1 MLHFSLNKL
10 LAVAS
15 VTAISLSVSAYDL
28 TVCDGTGFDQFTP
41 IFAGWYEDLGTTSQM
56 IYPADELQAMM
67 GKKITAMTFYPGKV
81 DFCIDFSAEAQGDW
95 KFSVKEIDQ
104 ATFSGQ
110 TLFTDL
116 LQVGTKANVA
126 YNDDQSAMTIT
137 FDEPFTY
144 QGGNLLFAS
153 EVTAA
158 AAGDNSYNMY
168 FYGTPTD
175 YITAL
180 CRYATTARIKWLPK
194 VTFTV
199 EDGAAYAATVLPN
212 EVDFGSLP
220 VNAEPVSKTVTV
232 RNIGQNAFT
241 PSISFDVESP
251 FASAFVG
258 AELLSGESAEIEV
271 TFDPEFEGEYT
282 GTMIVD
288 CGEAGTFQV
297 ALSGTGTAADYT
309 ILVCDGAM
317 QGSTLTYDNHL
328 PIFGGGWSD
337 GQLNQM
343 IYPAEKLTEL
353 KGKKLTAL
361 FFFPYDEFQLQGG
374 KIQVSLGNVN
384 KSVFEDEYGWLN
396 EEPIGEDSLTIVGE
410 WSPATG
416 YQNVI
421 AVEFSEPFFYTGANL
436 VIDILGEAGDEDE
449 PYIYF
454 FGEDMGEN
462 CVSFYTN
469 SGYGACSS
477 FLPTVAFAYDPDYVP
492 TYLRGDVNGDGT
504 VDVSDVNI
512 IINIMLGSDSADN
525 YDGRAY
531 LTEGDTTVDVSDV
544 NTIINIMLGKE

>member
-1 MLHFSLNKL
+1 MLHFSLKKM
-10 LAVAS
+10 LAVAC
-15 VTAISLSVSAYDL
+15 VAAISLSASAYDL

-41 IFAGWYEDLGTTSQM
+41 IFAGWYDDLGTASQM
-56 IYPADELQAMM
+56 IYPADELQAIV
-67 GKKITAMTFYPGKV
+67 GQKITAMTFYPGKDDFRV
-81 DFCIDFSAEAQGDW
+81 DFTAQAQGDW
-95 KFSVKEIDQ
+95 KFSVKEMEQ

-110 TLFTDL
+110 ALVTDL

-126 YNDDQSAMTIT
+126 YNADKSAMTIT
-137 FDEPFTY
+137 FDQPFTY

-158 AAGDNSYNMY
+158 ADGDNAHNMY
-168 FYGTPTD
+168 FYGVSTD
-175 YITAL
+175 YVTAL

-199 EDGAAYAATVLPN
+199 EQGDAYAATVLPT

-241 PSISFDVESP
+241 PSISFDEQSP

-258 AELLSGESAEIEV
+258 TELASGESALVEV
-271 TFDPEFEGEYT
+271 TFAPETEGEYT
-282 GTMIVD
+282 GTMTVD
-288 CGEAGTFQV
+288 CGEAGAFQV
-297 ALSGTGTAADYT
+297 ALSGNGTAADYT
-309 ILVCDGAM
+309 IVVCDGAM
-317 QGSTLTYDNHL
+317 QGATLTYDNHL

-361 FFFPYDEFQLQGG
+361 YFIPYDEFQLQGG

-384 KSVFEDEYGWLN
+384 KSVFADEYGWLN
-396 EEPIGEDSLTIVGE
+396 EEPIGEDSLTVVGE
-410 WSPATG
+410 WAPASG

-421 AVEFSEPFFYTGANL
+421 AVEFTQPFFYTGANL
-436 VIDILGEAGDEDE
+436 VIDIVGAAGDEDE
-449 PYIYF
+449 PYLYF

-492 TYLRGDVNGDGT
+492 AYLRGDVNGDGM

-512 IINIMLGSDSADN
+512 VINIMLGKDSADN

-531 LTEGDTTVDVSDV
+531 LTQGDTTVDVSDV
-544 NTIINIMLGKE
+544 NAVINIMLGKE